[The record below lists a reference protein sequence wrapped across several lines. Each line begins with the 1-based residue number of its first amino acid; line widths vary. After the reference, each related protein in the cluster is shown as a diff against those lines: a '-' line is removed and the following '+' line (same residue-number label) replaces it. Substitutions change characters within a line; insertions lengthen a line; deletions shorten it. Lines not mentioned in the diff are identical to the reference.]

1 MWIAAKWSVPHA
13 ESMERKTDPNPL
25 SALTF
30 AGVLLPATRRQ
41 VRVDK

>member
-1 MWIAAKWSVPHA
+1 MWGAAKWSVPHA
-13 ESMERKTDPNPL
+13 ESAERAAGRNPL

-41 VRVDK
+41 VRVAK